1 MPKINGQSVK
11 REITEKRVKGDGL
24 AAMLSGFV
32 RSCLALVLANGERKL
47 CLDCQSDFVREY
59 ISVGMM
65 EQFKI
70 TAVEEKNSLYF
81 ADCEKLLVALKIFKS
96 GDGYYETQNIDES
109 FLSEQNAP
117 YYVRGVF
124 LGCGSLSVPS
134 ADSPELTKSGGY
146 HLEFSFNN
154 EDLAD
159 EFKALLGSCGA
170 AAHIMTRAEKYVVYV
185 KDSESVSNCLVLIG
199 ASKTALELN
208 NAVAAYSV
216 KMDVNRRINCDIA
229 NMTRTSDAA
238 VGVSD
243 AIDLIDSTRGMDTLP
258 PKLVEAADARKN
270 YPDAPLSF
278 IAAQLG
284 ISKSGLKHRYD
295 KIKEIAQ
302 DIIDG
307 GA

>member
-11 REITEKRVKGDGL
+11 REITEKRIKGEGL
-24 AAMLSGFV
+24 AVMLSGFV
-32 RSCLALVLANGERKL
+32 RSCLALVRSRGELKL

-59 ISVGMM
+59 IAAAMM

-70 TAVEEKNSLYF
+70 TAVEQKNSLHF
-81 ADCEKLLVALKIFKS
+81 ADCEKLLVALKIFKPDE
-96 GDGYYETQNIDES
+96 GFYQTQNIDADY
-109 FLSEQNAP
+109 LTEQNAP
-117 YYVRGVF
+117 YYARGVF

-134 ADSPELTKSGGY
+134 AENPESTKSGGY
-146 HLEFSFNN
+146 HLEFSFTN
-154 EDLAD
+154 EDLAN
-159 EFKALLGSCGA
+159 EFRELLGVCGTS
-170 AAHIMTRAEKYVVYV
+170 AHIMTRAEKSVVYV

-216 KMDVNRRINCDIA
+216 KIDVNRRINCDIA
-229 NMTRTSDAA
+229 NMTRTTDAA
-238 VGVSD
+238 VGVTD
-243 AIDLIDSTRGMDTLP
+243 AIDLIDSVRGLDSLP

-278 IAAQLG
+278 IADQLG

-295 KIKEIAQ
+295 KIIEIARE
-302 DIIDG
+302 ISG
-307 GA
+307 